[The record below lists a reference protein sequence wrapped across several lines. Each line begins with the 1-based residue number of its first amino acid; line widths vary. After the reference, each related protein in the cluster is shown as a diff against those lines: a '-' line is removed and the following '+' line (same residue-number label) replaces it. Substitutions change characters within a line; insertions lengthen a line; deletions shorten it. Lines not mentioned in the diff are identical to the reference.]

1 MSDTYEPGQPVY
13 VSATFLA
20 TSTALPT
27 HYIVRLPE
35 GQTMF
40 VPLSSLSAAP
50 TPQQIADLRESID
63 QIEPTGPDG
72 SP

>member
-1 MSDTYEPGQPVY
+1 
-13 VSATFLA
+13 
-20 TSTALPT
+20 
-27 HYIVRLPE
+27 
-35 GQTMF
+35 MF